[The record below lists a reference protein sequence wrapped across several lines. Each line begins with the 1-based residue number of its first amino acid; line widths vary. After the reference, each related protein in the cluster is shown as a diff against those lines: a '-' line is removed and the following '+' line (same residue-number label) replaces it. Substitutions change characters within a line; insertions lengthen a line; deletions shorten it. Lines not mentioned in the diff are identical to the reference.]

1 MLPRE
6 HGALVGTWPNGHV
19 ALGARGGTWP
29 EQMVYLSICCSEH
42 DVSRCFS
49 EHGGTLLMSWRSWSE
64 PVRNLAL
71 ATVKLVSSGY
81 GRLGPPSL
89 GMINHSAWK
98 PDAGIR
104 IRTQGQGPRPWGRNP
119 EPGGRTWKPEA
130 GVGNNMVFFIG
141 LRELHRSIKF
151 LVEFGVGRRLVAWDE
166 RFPPWWGLVGVG
178 RKLDGESGNVCIK
191 GDAST
196 HTPDA
201 CAAPVALLGLSSSR
215 TSVCIS

>member
-64 PVRNLAL
+64 P
-71 ATVKLVSSGY
+71 
-81 GRLGPPSL
+81 
-89 GMINHSAWK
+89 
-98 PDAGIR
+98 
-104 IRTQGQGPRPWGRNP
+104 GQGPRPWGRNP

-151 LVEFGVGRRLVAWDE
+151 LVEFGVGRRLVAWAN
-166 RFPPWWGLVGVG
+166 
-178 RKLDGESGNVCIK
+178 KLY
-191 GDAST
+191 
-196 HTPDA
+196 
-201 CAAPVALLGLSSSR
+201 R
-215 TSVCIS
+215 R